1 MLVGRESDEGR
12 VEVFAALDGGR
23 AGRGAV
29 KPDGF
34 RSTREGACFVVE
46 GDETVF
52 GKFQSVFFFF
62 FLKTVETKWKN
73 DNHLKNLVK
82 IRQKS

>member
-34 RSTREGACFVVE
+34 RSTREGACFV
-46 GDETVF
+46 DEEHE
-52 GKFQSVFFFF
+52 KQLSENYNLFFFF
-62 FLKTVETKWKN
+62 FFFEN
-73 DNHLKNLVK
+73 
-82 IRQKS
+82 S

>member
-1 MLVGRESDEGR
+1 MLVGRKSDEGR

-34 RSTREGACFVVE
+34 RSTREGACFVGE
-46 GDETVF
+46 GHENSF
-52 GKFQSVFFFF
+52 RKIPICFFFF

-73 DNHLKNLVK
+73 DNHLKKLAK
-82 IRQKS
+82 ISQKS